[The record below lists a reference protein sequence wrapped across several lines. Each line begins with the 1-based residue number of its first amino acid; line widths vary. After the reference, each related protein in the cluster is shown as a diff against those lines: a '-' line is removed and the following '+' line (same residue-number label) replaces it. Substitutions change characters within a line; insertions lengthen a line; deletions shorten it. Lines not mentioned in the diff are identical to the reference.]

1 MVFVLVNNMEK
12 FEKTLKYNNLLRIYG
27 ALLSDTQREI
37 ATSYY
42 EYDLSLS
49 EIAEEKNISR
59 SAVEDALKK
68 SMAKLDQLEDALHI
82 LRNNK
87 EIEEISSQL
96 DEESK
101 EKIKKVLDSYGI

>member
-1 MVFVLVNNMEK
+1 MEK

-27 ALLSDTQREI
+27 SLLSDTQREI

-49 EIAEEKNISR
+49 EIAEEKSISR

-68 SMAKLDQLEDALHI
+68 SMAKLDQLESSLHI
-82 LRNNK
+82 FENNK
-87 EIEEISSQL
+87 TIESLIENI
-96 DEESK
+96 DEETK
-101 EKIKKVLDSYGI
+101 ENIKRVLDSYGIWVFNR

>member
-1 MVFVLVNNMEK
+1 MEK

-27 ALLSDTQREI
+27 SLLSDAQREI

-49 EIAEEKNISR
+49 EIAEEKKISR
-59 SAVEDALKK
+59 AAVEDALKK
-68 SMAKLDQLEDALHI
+68 SMIKLDQLESSLHI
-82 LRNNK
+82 LENNK
-87 EIEEISSQL
+87 KVEELIENI
-96 DEESK
+96 DEETK